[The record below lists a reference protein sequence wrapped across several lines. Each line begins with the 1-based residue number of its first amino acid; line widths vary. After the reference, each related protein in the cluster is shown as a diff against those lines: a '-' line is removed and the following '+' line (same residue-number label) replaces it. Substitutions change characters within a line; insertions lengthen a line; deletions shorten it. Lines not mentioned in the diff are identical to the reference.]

1 MGGNTVQNPYIKYIK
16 TKQGYFSL
24 FYTEQGSLFCRR
36 FSQEGWSTPQKI
48 AGQVAPFFSLAQYGE
63 QVYLLYADT
72 EGQLTLAATADF
84 LHWEKQPPLHR
95 KEWREQTKFFLLP
108 MEDALHL
115 IYHQPTESTG
125 IDALV
130 YTALRNGVWEK
141 PYQIDRFLPMP
152 KVPFLARRLSR
163 EHLILY
169 YRTGRNILSGR
180 EMLLQPYTM
189 GSVTPLIQ
197 TPAPFTD
204 LSIVNDAERIHI
216 LYIVRGVFRTQV
228 VYQYKHTSAIST
240 PRILWE
246 DSNCDHC
253 LIYLEKGKVISMW
266 TVNGQ
271 PMRCVSETG
280 GATFGPPERYTGQFP
295 NHCCKGEL
303 LGAEDMLLNASECYG
318 NLQNGFSPAVFTATP
333 MPTPPPQPPTAPS
346 FAYTALQEAH
356 QKELEEMIALLAQRS
371 DEVAAVNARWRVQT
385 ERLEQELASLR
396 KENEALQ
403 QQLSAQTKDAAQP
416 T

>member
-1 MGGNTVQNPYIKYIK
+1 MQNPYIKYIK

-24 FYTEQGSLFCRR
+24 FYTEQGNLFCRS
-36 FSQEGWSTPQKI
+36 FSHEGWSTPQKI
-48 AGQVAPFFSLAQYGE
+48 AEQTAPAFSLTQYGE
-63 QVYLLYADT
+63 QVYLLYSDT
-72 EGQLTLAATADF
+72 EGQLTLAVTKDL
-84 LHWEKQPPLHR
+84 LHWEKYPPLQI
-95 KEWREQTKFFLLP
+95 KEGREQTKFFLLP
-108 MEDALHL
+108 TEDALHL
-115 IYHQPTESTG
+115 IYHLPTESTG

-130 YTALRNGVWEK
+130 YTAFRKGVWEK
-141 PYQIDRFLPMP
+141 PYRIDRFLPMP
-152 KVPFLARRLSR
+152 KTPFLARRLSR

-169 YRTGRNILSGR
+169 YRTGRNILSAR
-180 EMLLQPYTM
+180 EMLLHPYTM

-204 LSIVNDAERIHI
+204 VSIVNDAERIHI

-271 PMRCVSETG
+271 PMRCVSENG
-280 GATFGPPERYTGQFP
+280 GTSFGPPERYMGQFP
-295 NHCCKGEL
+295 SHCLKGEL
-303 LGAEDMLLNASECYG
+303 LGAEDTLLNASECYG
-318 NLQNGFSPAVFTATP
+318 NPQNGFSPAVFAPTP
-333 MPTPPPQPPTAPS
+333 MPAPKPQQPTAPS
-346 FAYTALQEAH
+346 PSYTALQETH
-356 QKELEEMIALLAQRS
+356 QKELEEMTALLAQRS
-371 DEVAAVNARWRVQT
+371 DEVAAVNARWRIQT

-396 KENEALQ
+396 KENEALM
-403 QQLSAQTKDAAQP
+403 QQLSAQTKDTPQP